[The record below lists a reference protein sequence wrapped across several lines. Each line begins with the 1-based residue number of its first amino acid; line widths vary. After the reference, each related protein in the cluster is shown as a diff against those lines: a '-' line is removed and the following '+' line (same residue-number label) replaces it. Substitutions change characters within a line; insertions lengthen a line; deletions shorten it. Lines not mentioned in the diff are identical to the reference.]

1 MAIAKDSYHIPSN
14 SVAMKPLGQYLVE
27 AGLLSE
33 AQIRVALT
41 DQQTTGML
49 FGEVVVARG
58 WMKEQTV
65 EYLMKKVVV
74 PERKRLEAKRTQA
87 TRQDAPPLQVQPT
100 PPASYS
106 TTPPTLSQDLT
117 HQVSLAEDPSQSAFK
132 RKDPPIAKP
141 LPSVN
146 SIDSDVSWVG

>member
-1 MAIAKDSYHIPSN
+1 MAIAKDSHHVSSSSIT
-14 SVAMKPLGQYLVE
+14 MKPLGQYFVE
-27 AGLLSE
+27 AGLLNE

-41 DQQTTGML
+41 DQKTTGML

-74 PERKRLEAKRTQA
+74 PERKRLEAKRMQA
-87 TRQDAPPLQVQPT
+87 QQHSHHLQAHPT
-100 PPASYS
+100 PPPAYS
-106 TTPPTLSQDLT
+106 TTPPTVSQDLT
-117 HQVSLAEDPSQSAFK
+117 QQVPLGEEASQSAFK

-146 SIDSDVSWVG
+146 SVDSDVSWVG

>member
-1 MAIAKDSYHIPSN
+1 MAIANDSHHAPSAH
-14 SVAMKPLGQYLVE
+14 VEPMKPLGQYFVD
-27 AGLLSE
+27 AGLLNE

-41 DQQTTGML
+41 DQQITGML

-65 EYLMKKVVV
+65 EYLVQKVVV
-74 PERKRLEAKRTQA
+74 PERKRLEAKRLQA
-87 TRQDAPPLQVQPT
+87 KQSSQHLQAYPTHPQTGIPTVSQALVRDGEAP
-100 PPASYS
+100 
-106 TTPPTLSQDLT
+106 D
-117 HQVSLAEDPSQSAFK
+117 DPSNSSFK

-146 SIDSDVSWVG
+146 SVDSDVSWVG